1 MADAQIA
8 PEVTVPVVA
17 LTAAAP
23 AEAPPAPTEAPP
35 AATPSSEIETGV
47 LEVEMRGFT
56 TVKKEDEVIPLPPAT
71 GADPE
76 SLGQTQLDTLIQIQ
90 NGIAKQCSL
99 QEASLRAQMV
109 GSKMV
114 ETLSKLMGAR
124 SQSLEREMKT
134 MLLYLE
140 KEMNVGQNVMDS
152 VEATMDKV
160 TEALGGF
167 ATSVGTLA
175 DTLKDMA
182 ANQRTAQN
190 VGDDQQKRMVSE
202 LGQCREMLVHVRN
215 NTKEATKDLKNCAWQ
230 MSELRSGSADQN
242 GAVTSQ
248 SGSLL
253 YLVSE
258 DMKTSCQAVL
268 DVLGKSVTLVQESI
282 EKGVHPERSHK
293 RKLELAHE
301 AEEKEKREK
310 SMLIP
315 VIHPYTGAR
324 MFLNQEQQKQFFIDL
339 QSMGPE
345 QFGKGG
351 TTGAGT
357 ATGSEPSPGGK
368 GGYAPGQGF
377 PPPPGFPLP
386 TTSGPGA
393 AGYVP
398 LDIPPP
404 IYSPP
409 GYSAA
414 TGPATGK

>member
-1 MADAQIA
+1 MADAQ
-8 PEVTVPVVA
+8 PEVTA

-23 AEAPPAPTEAPP
+23 AEVPPAPTGAPP
-35 AATPSSEIETGV
+35 AAPPSAEIDTGV
-47 LEVEMRGFT
+47 LEVEMRGLSAT
-56 TVKKEDEVIPLPPAT
+56 MVEVTAVKKEDEVTPLPPAT

-76 SLGQTQLDTLIQIQ
+76 SLGQIQLDTLIQIQ

-215 NTKEATKDLKNCAWQ
+215 NTKESVKDLKNCAWQ
-230 MSELRSGSADQN
+230 MSELRSGATDQS

-248 SGSLL
+248 AGSML
-253 YLVSE
+253 YLKSE
-258 DMKTSCQAVL
+258 DLKTSCQATL
-268 DVLGKSVTLVQESI
+268 EAMHKSVTAIQNSI
-282 EKGVHPERSHK
+282 EQGVHPEKSHK

-301 AEEKEKREK
+301 EEEKQKREK
-310 SMLIP
+310 NMLIP
-315 VIHPYTGAR
+315 MIHPYTGAR
-324 MFLNQEQQKQFFIDL
+324 MYLNQEQQKQFLIDL

-357 ATGSEPSPGGK
+357 ATGSEPSGGK

-386 TTSGPGA
+386 TTSGQGA

-404 IYSPP
+404 LYSPP
-409 GYSAA
+409 GYSAG

>member
-1 MADAQIA
+1 MLSQK
-8 PEVTVPVVA
+8 
-17 LTAAAP
+17 
-23 AEAPPAPTEAPP
+23 
-35 AATPSSEIETGV
+35 SGV
-47 LEVEMRGFT
+47 LEVEMRGLST
-56 TVKKEDEVIPLPPAT
+56 TMVEVTAVKKEDEVKPLPPAT

-76 SLGQTQLDTLIQIQ
+76 SLNQIQLDTLIQIQ
-90 NGIAKQCSL
+90 NGIAQQCSL

-109 GSKMV
+109 GSKMI

-190 VGDDQQKRMVSE
+190 VGDDQQKKMVSE
-202 LGQCREMLVHVRN
+202 LGQCREMLAHVRN
-215 NTKEATKDLKNCAWQ
+215 NTKESVKDLKNCAWQ
-230 MSELRSGSADQN
+230 MSELRSGATDQS
-242 GAVTSQ
+242 GAVTGQ
-248 SGSLL
+248 AGSML
-253 YLVSE
+253 YLISE
-258 DMKTSCQAVL
+258 DLKTSCQATL
-268 DVLGKSVTLVQESI
+268 EAMHKSVTAIQTSI
-282 EKGVHPERSHK
+282 EQGVHPEKSHK

-301 AEEKEKREK
+301 EEEKQKREK
-310 SMLIP
+310 NMLIP
-315 VIHPYTGAR
+315 MIHPYTGAR
-324 MFLNQEQQKQFFIDL
+324 MYLNQEQQKQFLIDL

-357 ATGSEPSPGGK
+357 ATGSEPSGGK

-386 TTSGPGA
+386 TTSGQGA
-393 AGYVP
+393 VGYVP

-404 IYSPP
+404 LYSPP
-409 GYSAA
+409 GYSAG